1 MRIIGVLL
9 IVAGLYFAV
18 AKPWFSTN
26 LTGEELAT
34 TKVYDRK
41 KALGENRGWEVS
53 SVFLE
58 KESSPAIIRLMVRRL
73 PGQFYNNAKL
83 KLLIRLAPV
92 SRDGTT
98 GGTIVNEAVT
108 VSLDTGGPETSS
120 GQELQLAVISTKEF
134 VIPATGNYKIGAFPI
149 AGNNVTQGN
158 TSLKIDPN
166 ITQISAIVMSDVEV
180 VASSSPLRGGVM
192 IVAGILLMSIAKRRR
207 KLRGKPQKNVTTTSV
222 ARKPEPVATQVDKEP
237 EPEKETAAPPK
248 TDVGK
253 TIQWGRDAGK
263 KTSKKR

>member
-1 MRIIGVLL
+1 MRIIGILL

-41 KALGENRGWEVS
+41 KALGKNRGWEVG

-58 KESSPAIIRLMVRRL
+58 KESSPAIIRLKVGRL

-98 GGTIVNEAVT
+98 DGTIVNEAVT
-108 VSLDTGGPETSS
+108 VDLDTGVSETSS

-149 AGNNVTQGN
+149 AGNNVTQGS

-207 KLRGKPQKNVTTTSV
+207 KLRVKPQKDVSTTPV
-222 ARKPEPVATQVDKEP
+222 AKKPEPVATQIDIDKQP
-237 EPEKETAAPPK
+237 EREKEIAPPPK

-263 KTSKKR
+263 KR